1 MCTENPKRQRQ
12 KRCLPETANTCTQK
26 LRTRHFWAL
35 SIPALW
41 VRPPGRDPNPIEPPT
56 ERRPSHL
63 RERQV
68 RAPPQVPMEAGFT
81 PPTEVI
87 LLSCI
92 RI

>member
-1 MCTENPKRQRQ
+1 MAHAGLNWFGRWTGN
-12 KRCLPETANTCTQK
+12 LVVT
-26 LRTRHFWAL
+26 LV
-35 SIPALW
+35 
-41 VRPPGRDPNPIEPPT
+41 VRRPGRDPNPIEPPT

>member
-1 MCTENPKRQRQ
+1 MTGFSVPTEAIL
-12 KRCLPETANTCTQK
+12 LPCIA
-26 LRTRHFWAL
+26 RHDFSVQVA
-35 SIPALW
+35 
-41 VRPPGRDPNPIEPPT
+41 RPPGRDPNPIEPPT